1 MEINENELKTNKT
14 LNKYNHKLFIRI
26 SLKKMQHKK
35 KNSDPKHVEMLTK
48 QVQKYA
54 KLNNS

>member
-35 KNSDPKHVEMLTK
+35 KIQTLSMWKCLPN
-48 QVQKYA
+48 KY
-54 KLNNS
+54 KNMQN